1 MADFQLELELVARI
15 EDLEKG
21 MKEAQAAVETS
32 SARMEE
38 ATKSAAEK
46 GLQPFIEKLAKIGA
60 TLFIAEGALKVGAAA
75 VNAFTGDAE
84 GMANALKS
92 IPIFGPLI
100 TAMFDFEDAL
110 NRASGRMRD
119 LRSETLKTSLEL
131 EKLSRLTSDISTNIG
146 LRTQRL
152 KLEGK
157 TELEIARETLDSK
170 KKLIDREFEVRA
182 QQERDALKATKE
194 RIKEEN
200 LGAERT
206 KQLVDEATKAFSM
219 QALILA
225 SQKQDQKDLLDLE
238 LKSLEA
244 KKKKADE
251 DEAAAAI
258 EAERIRGEI
267 NLERIAKIKADH
279 AREMEKREAE
289 RLKIAKE
296 EAKVREA
303 AFEKQLKL
311 TNSMLTAE
319 KEIAKARAD
328 AASNVS
334 RATATFS
341 TAGGSFTAGVSAQLN
356 EAKLLTK
363 ISTASKELLA
373 EIVRNT
379 AGIGAG
385 LV

>member
-1 MADFQLELELVARI
+1 MADFQLELELIARI
-15 EDLEKG
+15 DDLEKG

-38 ATKSAAEK
+38 ATKSATEK
-46 GLQPFIEKLAKIGA
+46 GLQPLIEKLAKIGA

-110 NRASGRMRD
+110 KRASGRMRD

-225 SQKQDQKDLLDLE
+225 TQKQAQKDLLDLE

-244 KKKKADE
+244 KKKSADE

-296 EAKVREA
+296 EAKVRMA

>member
-60 TLFIAEGALKVGAAA
+60 TLFLAEGALKVGAAA

-194 RIKEEN
+194 RIKEEH

-225 SQKQDQKDLLDLE
+225 TQKQAQKDLLDLE

-244 KKKKADE
+244 KKKKSDE

-267 NLERIAKIKADH
+267 NLERIAKIKAEH

-341 TAGGSFTAGVSAQLN
+341 TAGGSFTAGISAQLN

-363 ISTASKELLA
+363 ISNASKELLA